1 MLVMD
6 DQPQI
11 EEQQEQDDE
20 TTSRL
25 ANPVLRSLERGP
37 VRMRESGVTHAGWR
51 MELDSDQGEGAIT
64 LIETTAGQPFF
75 RGQGVCLGWEQ
86 EDLSMLY
93 HSLRAPG
100 EPDLVFN
107 QLG

>member
-1 MLVMD
+1 MLIMD
-6 DQPQI
+6 DQPQVAD
-11 EEQQEQDDE
+11 EQDDE
-20 TTSRL
+20 KENRL
-25 ANPVLRSLERGP
+25 ANPVLRSLERGA

-51 MELDSDQGEGAIT
+51 LEFDSDQGEGAIT
-64 LIETTAGQPFF
+64 LIETSAGQSFF
-75 RGQGVCLGWEQ
+75 RGQGVCLGWGQ